1 MYETSEIPHWALCT
15 APWKRPRLVKIET
28 STGKACLS
36 RWSAPNT
43 ALTVP

>member
-1 MYETSEIPHWALCT
+1 MYETSEIPHWALYT
-15 APWKRPRLVKIET
+15 TRWKRRRLVKSET